1 MIRAGILTLSDKGSR
16 GQREDKSGKIIS
28 DLLENQGI
36 SCGVYEVI
44 PDDIETI
51 IAKLTNWS
59 DQLGVEL
66 IITTGGTGLSPRDV
80 TPEATLAV
88 IEKRVPGMEEVMRMK
103 SLAKTSHAMISRAVV
118 GARGKTLIVNLPG
131 SPNAVKDCLE
141 AIIESLPHALSKLGG
156 DMSDCA
162 QEH

>member
-1 MIRAGILTLSDKGSR
+1 MIRAGILTLSDKGAR

-28 DLLENQGI
+28 ELLENRGI
-36 SCGVYEVI
+36 SCSVYEVI

-59 DQLGVEL
+59 DKLGVEL

-162 QEH
+162 QEN